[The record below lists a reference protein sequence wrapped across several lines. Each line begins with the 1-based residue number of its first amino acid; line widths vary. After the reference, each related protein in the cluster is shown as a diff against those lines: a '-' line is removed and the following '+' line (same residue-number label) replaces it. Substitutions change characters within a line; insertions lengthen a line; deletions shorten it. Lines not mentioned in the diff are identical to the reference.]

1 MSLTMHEIDMEEA
14 HYYWVINE
22 VCDLVRQY
30 GYSKVLE
37 DIDKSLTDDDVI
49 VQVTVDKDVKV

>member
-22 VCDLVRQY
+22 VCDLVLQY